1 MYVNSL
7 FEQFL
12 RAFED
17 GVADFAFETLFSHGY
32 ACCASDFLLGV
43 ILLHRK
49 SKGVWITVERGQ
61 EI

>member
-17 GVADFAFETLFSHGY
+17 GVADFAFKTLFGHRY
-32 ACCASDFLLGV
+32 ACRTSDFLLGLRKTNGTLPREGETF
-43 ILLHRK
+43 LLN
-49 SKGVWITVERGQ
+49 
-61 EI
+61 